1 MQEPVID
8 RVAKLRKEIAQITE
22 ANRLYLKDEKK
33 IPGSAADHERRCQRL
48 QEILRELQ
56 ALTDWKKL

>member
-1 MQEPVID
+1 MQEPVSD
-8 RVAKLRKEIAQITE
+8 RIAKLRKEIAEIAD
-22 ANRLYLKDEKK
+22 ANRGYLRNEKE